1 GSHMHNSNA
10 DDAALT
16 TDVVVVGGGPVGLML
31 AGELRA
37 GGVGALVLE
46 KLVEPVGH
54 DRAGALHIRTVETLD
69 LRGLLDRFLEGTQVA
84 KGLPFAGIFT
94 QGLDFGLVDTRHP
107 YTALVPQSRTE
118 ALLAEHA
125 REAGAEIRRG
135 HEVTGLRQDAE
146 AVEVTVA
153 GPSGPYR
160 VRARYAV
167 GCDGGRS
174 TVRRLAGIGFPGT
187 EATVRA
193 LIGYVTTP
201 EREVPRRWE
210 RTPDGILVL
219 AFPPEGG
226 LGRVV
231 VIEYTGHSP
240 AADEGP
246 VTLEDLGAAVA
257 RVRGTPLTLTEPV
270 SWLSRFGDASRQAK
284 RYRSGRVLLAGDA
297 AHVHF
302 PIGGQGLNTGL
313 QDAVNLGWKLAARVR
328 GWGSEELLD
337 TYHDERHPVAER
349 VLLNT
354 RAQLALMRPDEQHT
368 TPLRGFV
375 EELLGTDEVNRYF
388 TGMITGTDVRYATF
402 APAAPARPHP
412 WAGRFAGGLV
422 LSGPSGEPVPV
433 AELLRSARPLLLDL
447 AGRAD
452 LREATRPWSDR
463 VSVVAGEATVEPPA
477 QALLV
482 RPDGYVAWAGSPAAT
497 ADELRASL
505 ARWFGPPANREPVGH
520 QERAGR
526 RGRPLSALKPE

>member
-1 GSHMHNSNA
+1 MMHNSNA

-37 GGVGALVLE
+37 GGVEALVLE

-231 VIEYTGHSP
+231 VIEYGHSP

-246 VTLEDLGAAVA
+246 VTLEDLDAAVA

-505 ARWFGPPANREPVGH
+505 ARWFGPPAAASLPATGSLPATRSVPAAEGAP
-520 QERAGR
+520 
-526 RGRPLSALKPE
+526 

>member
-1 GSHMHNSNA
+1 MMHNTNA
-10 DDAALT
+10 DDAVLT

-37 GGVGALVLE
+37 GGVEALVLE
-46 KLVEPVGH
+46 KLVEPAGH

-69 LRGLLDRFLEGTQVA
+69 LRGLLDRFMEGTQVA

-94 QGLDFGLVDTRHP
+94 QGLNFGLVDTRHP

-125 REAGAEIRRG
+125 REAGAGIRRG

-146 AVEVTVA
+146 GVEVTVA

-160 VRARYAV
+160 VRARYVV

-174 TVRRLAGIGFPGT
+174 AVRRLAGIGFPGT

-201 EREVPRRWE
+201 ERDVPRRWE

-231 VIEYTGHSP
+231 VIEYGHPP
-240 AADEGP
+240 AADGGP
-246 VTLEDLGAAVA
+246 VTLEDLNAAVA

-270 SWLSRFGDASRQAK
+270 SWLSRFGDASRQAE

-313 QDAVNLGWKLAARVR
+313 QDAFNLGWKLAARVR

-337 TYHDERHPVAER
+337 TYHDERHPIAER
-349 VLLNT
+349 VMLNT

-388 TGMITGTDVRYATF
+388 TGMITGTDVRYGTF

-412 WAGRFAGGLV
+412 WAGRFVGHLV
-422 LSGPSGEPVPV
+422 LAGPPEGPMPV
-433 AELLRSARPLLLDL
+433 AELLRTARPLLLDL

-452 LREATRPWSDR
+452 LREAARPWSDR
-463 VSVVAGEATVEPPA
+463 VSVVAGEAAVEPSA

-482 RPDGYVAWAGSPAAT
+482 RPDGYVAWAGSPDAT

-505 ARWFGPPANREPVGH
+505 AHWFGPPTAESLPTTGGAPAA
-520 QERAGR
+520 EGA
-526 RGRPLSALKPE
+526 P

>member
-1 GSHMHNSNA
+1 MMHNGNA

-37 GGVGALVLE
+37 GGVEALVLE
-46 KLVEPVGH
+46 KLVEPAGH
-54 DRAGALHIRTVETLD
+54 DRAGALHTRTVEMLD

-84 KGLPFAGIFT
+84 KGLPFAGIFS
-94 QGLDFGLVDTRHP
+94 QGLNFSLLDTRHP

-118 ALLAEHA
+118 VLLAEHA
-125 REAGAEIRRG
+125 HQAGAEIRRG

-146 AVEVTVA
+146 GVEATVE
-153 GPSGPYR
+153 GPRGPYR
-160 VRARYAV
+160 VRARYVV

-174 TVRRLAGIGFPGT
+174 AVRRLAGIGFPGT

-193 LIGYVTTP
+193 LIGYVATP
-201 EREVPRRWE
+201 ERDVPRRWE

-226 LGRVV
+226 TGRAV
-231 VIEYTGHSP
+231 VIEYGHAP

-246 VTLEDLGAAVA
+246 VTLEDLNAAVA
-257 RVRGTPLTLTEPV
+257 RVRGTPLKLTEPV
-270 SWLSRFGDASRQAK
+270 TWLSRFGDASRQAEH
-284 RYRSGRVLLAGDA
+284 YRSGRVLLAGDA

-337 TYHDERHPVAER
+337 TYHGERHPVAER

-368 TPLRGFV
+368 TPLRGFI
-375 EELLGTDEVNRYF
+375 EELLGIDEVNRYF
-388 TGMITGTDVRYATF
+388 GRMITGTDVRYATF
-402 APAAPARPHP
+402 TSASPGQAHP
-412 WAGRFAGGLV
+412 WTGCFAGWLV
-422 LSGPSGEPVPV
+422 LSGRPEGPVPV
-433 AELLRSARPLLLDL
+433 AELLRPARPLLLDL

-452 LREATRPWSDR
+452 LREAARPWADR
-463 VSVVAGEATVEPPA
+463 VSVVAGEAAVEPSA

-482 RPDGYVAWAGSPAAT
+482 RPDGYVAWAGSAADT
-497 ADELRASL
+497 ADELRAGL
-505 ARWFGPPANREPVGH
+505 ARWFGPPAAE
-520 QERAGR
+520 GR
-526 RGRPLSALKPE
+526 HPAP